1 MQPAKM
7 QERRRH
13 QTPVFT
19 SHLAEYEPPALDPYR
34 IEGQQGENFH
44 RRAEIDQQESHNA
57 EPEQHQGDGMCGD
70 NSAPAAGRPAGAGLE
85 LHADL
90 ATAPGPMQR
99 LYAVYVLGPRDFDN
113 LMTGLLENPVRQA
126 AGGQQRTQWPQVV
139 ADVGAQGG
147 IVVLHIS

>member
-1 MQPAKM
+1 
-7 QERRRH
+7 
-13 QTPVFT
+13 
-19 SHLAEYEPPALDPYR
+19 
-34 IEGQQGENFH
+34 
-44 RRAEIDQQESHNA
+44 
-57 EPEQHQGDGMCGD
+57 MCGD

-139 ADVGAQGG
+139 ADGDVTG
-147 IVVLHIS
+147 IPSIALKIPSTSFCLSFSSLARAVLRAGVIRSSP